1 MKQTDLDSHKQK
13 IAETADR
20 IRAIKADARVASLK
34 AASLTLEYAVS
45 YAHSFVQHLLIFF
58 AESCHTDESIS

>member
-1 MKQTDLDSHKQK
+1 MKQMDLDSHKQK

-20 IRAIKADARVASLK
+20 VRAIKADARVASLK

-45 YAHSFVQHLLIFF
+45 YAYSFV
-58 AESCHTDESIS
+58 